1 MILWLDGEHHSWA
14 GGGNCEFAL
23 DLDGVAGE
31 VLFDVVVPQEDSSS
45 DEVRMEIFDHH
56 CLQGDGP
63 VISKKSLV
71 NFAHGR

>member
-1 MILWLDGEHHSWA
+1 MILWLDGENHSWA

-45 DEVRMEIFDHH
+45 DEVRME
-56 CLQGDGP
+56 
-63 VISKKSLV
+63 
-71 NFAHGR
+71 